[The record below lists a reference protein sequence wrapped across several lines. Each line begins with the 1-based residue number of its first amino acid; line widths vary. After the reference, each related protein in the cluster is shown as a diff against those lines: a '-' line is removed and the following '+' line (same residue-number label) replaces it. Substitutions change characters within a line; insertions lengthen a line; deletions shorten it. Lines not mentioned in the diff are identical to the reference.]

1 MSGYSVYCISHLQ
14 YYIGC
19 SGWSYSAWQGP
30 FYPANI
36 DNSSDWLRYY
46 ASVFDYVEIDSS
58 FYRMPN
64 LFTVK
69 NWFKKTPE
77 NFRFTAKFPKVIT
90 HDKRLKNVSKEL
102 EHFHQT
108 MLPLKDKTLALL
120 IQLPPSLKITEG
132 IENMRQYIVPEL
144 DSSNFRYAVEVRD
157 RSWFQDLA
165 YNFFADN
172 NICMV
177 WSQLAEL
184 RTPPIATTDFLY
196 VRFIGDRSINE
207 KDFGKI
213 QKDRVMEMKKWS
225 SKLKRVIK
233 EEELGKGRGGRRKSI
248 SLAIVSANNH
258 YAGFGPETAN
268 TFRKMI
274 GLPEVTW
281 GNKKDKEEEKHKSH
295 LVSDI
300 KYSKQ
305 STISD
310 FIK

>member
-1 MSGYSVYCISHLQ
+1 LILLFIECLISLQLKIGLRKHLHTLGLQ
-14 YYIGC
+14 
-19 SGWSYSAWQGP
+19 
-30 FYPANI
+30 
-36 DNSSDWLRYY
+36 
-46 ASVFDYVEIDSS
+46 
-58 FYRMPN
+58 
-64 LFTVK
+64 
-69 NWFKKTPE
+69 
-77 NFRFTAKFPKVIT
+77 PKAIT

-102 EHFHQT
+102 EHFHQA

-120 IQLPPSLKITEG
+120 VQLPPSLKITEG
-132 IENMRQYIVPEL
+132 IENMRQHLVPQL

-196 VRFIGDRSINE
+196 VRFIGDRRSINE

-225 SKLKRVIK
+225 NKLKRVIK
-233 EEELGKGRGGRRKSI
+233 EMEVGRGRGGKRKSI
-248 SLAIVSANNH
+248 NFAIVSANNH

-268 TFRKMI
+268 IFRKMI
-274 GLPEVTW
+274 GFPSINWQEA
-281 GNKKDKEEEKHKSH
+281 KSKYDKLVQTDNNTTTIPTQQKS
-295 LVSDI
+295 LSD
-300 KYSKQ
+300 YL
-305 STISD
+305 
-310 FIK
+310 

>member
-1 MSGYSVYCISHLQ
+1 MQ

-36 DNSSDWLRYY
+36 DKSSDWLHYY

-64 LFTVK
+64 TFMVK

-77 NFRFTAKFPKVIT
+77 HFRFTAKFPKVIT
-90 HDKRLKNVSKEL
+90 HDKRLKNISKEL
-102 EHFHQT
+102 EYFHKA
-108 MLPLKDKTLALL
+108 MLP
-120 IQLPPSLKITEG
+120 SEG
-132 IENMRQYIVPEL
+132 IENMRQHLVHEL
-144 DSSNFRYAVEVRD
+144 DNNNFRYAIEVRD

-196 VRFIGDRSINE
+196 LRFIGNRSIDE

-213 QKDRVMEMKKWS
+213 QKDRVLEMKKWLTN
-225 SKLKRVIK
+225 SK
-233 EEELGKGRGGRRKSI
+233 G
-248 SLAIVSANNH
+248 
-258 YAGFGPETAN
+258 
-268 TFRKMI
+268 
-274 GLPEVTW
+274 
-281 GNKKDKEEEKHKSH
+281 
-295 LVSDI
+295 
-300 KYSKQ
+300 
-305 STISD
+305 
-310 FIK
+310 